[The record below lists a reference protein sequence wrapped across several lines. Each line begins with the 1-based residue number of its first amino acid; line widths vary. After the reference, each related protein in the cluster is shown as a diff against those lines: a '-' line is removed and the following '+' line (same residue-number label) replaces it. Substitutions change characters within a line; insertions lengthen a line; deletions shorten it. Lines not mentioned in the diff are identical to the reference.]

1 MILWGWGKRQ
11 ISVPVP
17 SINLRGLWWLS
28 ERLEYADGVPL
39 RPEAFESDAFM
50 PQPVITG
57 FKTATVPAQPGLA
70 VGAMIETNLRSAGT
84 TIAVLPLTATA
95 FFVEKG
101 TFVPAEPA
109 TAAATAAQDIRTT
122 TFESDQVVLYLVHVD
137 PILYLRE
144 DVIK

>member
-1 MILWGWGKRQ
+1 
-11 ISVPVP
+11 VPVP

-28 ERLEYADGVPL
+28 ERLEYGDDIPQ
-39 RPEAFESDAFM
+39 RPEAFNADAFIK
-50 PQPVITG
+50 QPVVTG
-57 FKTATVPAQPGLA
+57 FKTATVAAQAAVA
-70 VGAMIETNLRSAGT
+70 VGAMVETNLRSAGT
-84 TIAVLPLTATA
+84 SISVLPLTATA
-95 FFVEKG
+95 LFVEKG

-109 TAAATAAQDIRTT
+109 TAVARTSQDIRTT

>member
-1 MILWGWGKRQ
+1 MILWGWATRQ

-17 SINLRGLWWLS
+17 SINTRGLWWLS

-50 PQPVITG
+50 PQPVVTG
-57 FKTATVPAQPGLA
+57 FKTATIAAQPGLA
-70 VGAMIETNLRSAGT
+70 VGAMVETNLRSAGT

-101 TFVPAEPA
+101 TYVPAE
-109 TAAATAAQDIRTT
+109 AATAIARTAQDIRTT

>member
-1 MILWGWGKRQ
+1 MK
-11 ISVPVP
+11 
-17 SINLRGLWWLS
+17 
-28 ERLEYADGVPL
+28 
-39 RPEAFESDAFM
+39 
-50 PQPVITG
+50 QPVITG
-57 FKTATVPAQPGLA
+57 FKTATVAAQAAVA
-70 VGAMIETNLRSAGT
+70 VGAMIETNLRSANAEIG
-84 TIAVLPLTATA
+84 VLPLTATA

-109 TAAATAAQDIRTT
+109 TAVARTAQDIRTT

>member
-1 MILWGWGKRQ
+1 M

-17 SINLRGLWWLS
+17 SINTRGLWWLS
-28 ERLEYADGVPL
+28 ERLEYADGLPQ
-39 RPEAFESDAFM
+39 RPVAFDADAFM
-50 PQPVITG
+50 KQPVVTG
-57 FKTATVPAQPGLA
+57 FKTATVAAQAAVA

-95 FFVEKG
+95 LFVEKG
-101 TFVPAEPA
+101 TFVPAEAA